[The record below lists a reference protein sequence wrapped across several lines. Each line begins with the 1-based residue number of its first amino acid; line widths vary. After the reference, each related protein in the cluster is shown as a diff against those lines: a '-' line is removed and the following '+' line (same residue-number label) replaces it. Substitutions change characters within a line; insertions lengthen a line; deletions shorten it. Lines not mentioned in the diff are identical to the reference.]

1 MKKAI
6 SLILALVLLAA
17 VMLAVA
23 LATWGSIG
31 SAVMLYGLIIMVCAL
46 LYRRFLLLE
55 TDDWNSE

>member
-1 MKKAI
+1 MI
-6 SLILALVLLAA
+6 RILALVLLAA

-31 SAVMLYGLIIMVCAL
+31 SAVMIYGLIIMVCAL
-46 LYRRFLLLE
+46 LYRRFLLRD

>member
-1 MKKAI
+1 MI
-6 SLILALVLLAA
+6 RILALVLLTA

-46 LYRRFLLLE
+46 LYRRFLLRE